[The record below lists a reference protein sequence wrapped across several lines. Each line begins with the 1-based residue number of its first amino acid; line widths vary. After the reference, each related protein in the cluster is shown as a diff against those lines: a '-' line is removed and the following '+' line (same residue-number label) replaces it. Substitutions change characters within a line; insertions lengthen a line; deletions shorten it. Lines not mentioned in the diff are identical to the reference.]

1 MALGDNLSGDQR
13 NAFEAVNSLF
23 SSYGLGSLSGTI
35 YNYIQQGYSA
45 DTVSILLQDTPEYKQ
60 RFAGNELRKA
70 KGLPVLS
77 PSQYLATE
85 SQYRQIMQEA
95 GLPPGFYDQPS
106 DFNNFMAN
114 DMSPSELK
122 SRVDLANQ
130 ATTMASPALKQA
142 LHQMYGI
149 DDSGISAYFLDETR
163 AVPELQKQSVAA
175 QIGAEALQR
184 GLQVSSHAQDYAM
197 AGVTASQA
205 AKAYG
210 QIAQQLPDYS
220 RVGHLFNENVTQE
233 DFEAALLGN
242 NAPQP
247 GQVQQ
252 TPPGGVISETP
263 EAKLERL
270 ASWNRAQQEGKAGGA
285 GSSAGLAR
293 TSTEA

>member
-1 MALGDNLSGDQR
+1 MALLDNLSGDQR
-13 NAFEAVNSLF
+13 NAYEAVNNLF
-23 SSYGLGSLSGTI
+23 SSYGLDSLAPKI
-35 YNYIQQGYSA
+35 YSYIQQGFSS

-60 RFAGNELRKA
+60 RFAGNELRKSA
-70 KGLPVLS
+70 GLPVLS
-77 PSQYLATE
+77 PAQYLSTE

-106 DFNNFMAN
+106 DFNQFMAN
-114 DMSPSELK
+114 DVSPSELK

-142 LHQMYGI
+142 LQQMYGI
-149 DDSGISAYFLDETR
+149 DQSGISAYFLDESR
-163 AVPELQKQSVAA
+163 AVPELQKQAVAA

-184 GLQVSSHAQDYAM
+184 GLQISTNAENYAK
-197 AGVTASQA
+197 AGVTDAQA

-210 QIAQQLPDYS
+210 QIAQQLPEYS
-220 RVGHLFNENVTQE
+220 RVANLFGENVTQG
-233 DFEAALLGN
+233 DFESALLGD
-242 NAPQP
+242 NAAQP
-247 GQVQQ
+247 GAVQ
-252 TPPGGVISETP
+252 TTAPGGTTSETP

-285 GSSAGLAR
+285 GTAQGLAR